1 MAHKGLSPET
11 VVKAAAELIEQQG
24 RETFSMRALADH
36 LGVKTASLYNHVDH
50 MEGLLAEV
58 CRYGLCIQKEAELQ
72 RESTGKRPCAFLQ
85 ILTAASQSSTRNFTG

>member
-58 CRYGLCIQKEAELQ
+58 CRFRQWQLVQIWHLYPCIKAAEA
-72 RESTGKRPCAFLQ
+72 
-85 ILTAASQSSTRNFTG
+85 

>member
-36 LGVKTASLYNHVDH
+36 LGVKTA
-50 MEGLLAEV
+50 
-58 CRYGLCIQKEAELQ
+58 
-72 RESTGKRPCAFLQ
+72 
-85 ILTAASQSSTRNFTG
+85 